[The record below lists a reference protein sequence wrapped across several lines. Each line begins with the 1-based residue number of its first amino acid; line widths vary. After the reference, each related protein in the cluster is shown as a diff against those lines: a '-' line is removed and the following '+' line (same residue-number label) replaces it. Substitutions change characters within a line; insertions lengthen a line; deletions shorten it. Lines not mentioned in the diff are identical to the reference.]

1 MFFFKWRGG
10 AKEKNDMK
18 VFFAFVK
25 KEFYHIFRDTRTLV
39 VLFGMPLAQV
49 LLFGYAI
56 TTEVKNADIVIY
68 NQSPGQF
75 SHQLCDKLISS
86 DFFQLKGN
94 VHSRYDML
102 EAFKSNRAKLA
113 VIIPPE
119 FEQDYNDGN
128 ATIQLIADG
137 SDPNLASILSN
148 SARAVIMSWS
158 FGNITIPIQVET
170 INTNVRWHYNISL
183 KSVYMFVPG
192 VITIIL
198 MLVSAMLTSISIT
211 REKEL
216 GTIEV
221 LNVSPLKP
229 AGIVIG
235 KVVPYLVL
243 SLLNASFILFISWVV
258 FDMPIQGSLWLLMV
272 ECLLFIFTAL
282 SLGVLIST
290 IASSQ
295 QQALMLSLF
304 VLMLPTMLLSGF
316 IFPISSMPI
325 PLRVLSHIIPARYFL
340 TIIRGIMLKGI
351 GIEYLWPQT
360 ITLIGITILLISISV
375 KKFKIRLE

>member
-1 MFFFKWRGG
+1 MPR
-10 AKEKNDMK
+10 AMK
-18 VFFAFVK
+18 VFIAFIR
-25 KEFYHIFRDTRTLV
+25 KEFYHIFRDKRTLL

-49 LLFGYAI
+49 LLFGFAI
-56 TTEVKNADIVIY
+56 TTEVRNADIVIY

-75 SHQLCDKLISS
+75 SDQLSEKLTSS
-86 DFFQLKGN
+86 GFFRLRNN
-94 VHSRYDML
+94 VYSRQEMMH
-102 EAFKSNRAKLA
+102 AFKSNQAKLA
-113 VIIPPE
+113 VVIPPE
-119 FEQDYNDGN
+119 FEQRFNEGN
-128 ATIQLIADG
+128 ATVQLIADG
-137 SDPNLASILSN
+137 SDPNLASILAN
-148 SARAVIMSWS
+148 SARAIILSWAKGNMSA
-158 FGNITIPIQVET
+158 PIQVEM
-170 INTNVRWHYNISL
+170 INTMVRWHYNVSL

-198 MLVSAMLTSISIT
+198 MLVCAMLTSISIT

-221 LNVSPLKP
+221 LHVSPLKP
-229 AGIVIG
+229 TGIVIG
-235 KVVPYLVL
+235 KVVPFLVL
-243 SLLNASFILFISWVV
+243 SLVNASFILTVAWVV
-258 FDMPIQGSLWLLMV
+258 FKVPIQGSLVLLLA

-304 VLMLPTMLLSGF
+304 ALMLPTILLSGF
-316 IFPISSMPI
+316 IFPISSMPW

-351 GIEYLWPQT
+351 GLKYLWPQT
-360 ITLIGITILLISISV
+360 LTLAGITLLLIAISV
-375 KKFKIRLE
+375 KKFKIRLQ